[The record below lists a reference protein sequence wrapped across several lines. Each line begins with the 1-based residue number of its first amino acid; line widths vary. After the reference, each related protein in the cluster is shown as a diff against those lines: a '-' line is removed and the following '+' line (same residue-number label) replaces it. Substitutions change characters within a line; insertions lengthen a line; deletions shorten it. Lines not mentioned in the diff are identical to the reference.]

1 MKKSKIRAFAMALL
15 CFGSCAAVNAAGAS
29 EKSASAP
36 AAEGKVFNIAV
47 WNEEFQSRFKDYFEK
62 AGLIP
67 EGVKVNW
74 FVTPNLDSAYQ
85 NKLDEM
91 LLKQNK
97 VSQDEKIDMFMVEA
111 DYALKYV
118 DTPYTL
124 DVK

>member
-15 CFGSCAAVNAAGAS
+15 CFGACAAVNAAGAS

-67 EGVKVNW
+67 EGVKVN
-74 FVTPNLDSAYQ
+74 
-85 NKLDEM
+85 
-91 LLKQNK
+91 
-97 VSQDEKIDMFMVEA
+97 
-111 DYALKYV
+111 
-118 DTPYTL
+118 
-124 DVK
+124 